1 MRVAMRYWLT
11 AMSVGMLLGA
21 AGPAHALVFKSLII
35 FGDSLG
41 DSGNNAFVFDRIV
54 APSLPPGTLRTQTPI
69 PSQAFIP
76 TFPYTSN
83 RYSNGP
89 VWVEQLADLLGMSA
103 LASNLGGTN
112 FAFAGARTGPLGSSF
127 PFSLLDQVAG
137 FLAPPGNNAP
147 VDALYII
154 MGGGNDLRDILENG
168 ADPNVVIPTYVNNIR
183 QILTRLHSEGAENFL
198 LVNVPDV
205 GKTPAVRSQG
215 LGASTLAS
223 FLASQMNDALHFML
237 SMLPLDLLDQLVE
250 LDSFALVSDIFTNPG
265 NYGLIDAQSACA
277 FACIAGPDGTF
288 FWDGIHPTTAGHRV
302 LALAALQLIPEPPGI
317 WLLALALVAWSV
329 RRRIG
334 M

>member
-168 ADPNVVIPTYVNNIR
+168 ADPNVVIPTYVSNIR

-198 LVNVPDV
+198 LVNVPARGVYSRELPRVADERRAPFHAFNA
-205 GKTPAVRSQG
+205 PARSARPARRTR
-215 LGASTLAS
+215 LVCPCERH
-223 FLASQMNDALHFML
+223 LHE
-237 SMLPLDLLDQLVE
+237 PGQLRADRCTECVC
-250 LDSFALVSDIFTNPG
+250 VCV
-265 NYGLIDAQSACA
+265 Y
-277 FACIAGPDGTF
+277 
-288 FWDGIHPTTAGHRV
+288 
-302 LALAALQLIPEPPGI
+302 
-317 WLLALALVAWSV
+317 
-329 RRRIG
+329 RRS
-334 M
+334 